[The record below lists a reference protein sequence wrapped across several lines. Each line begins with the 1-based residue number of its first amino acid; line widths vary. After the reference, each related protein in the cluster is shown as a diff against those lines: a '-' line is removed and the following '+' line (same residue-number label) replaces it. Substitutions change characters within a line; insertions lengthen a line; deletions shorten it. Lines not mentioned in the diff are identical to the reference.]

1 MLENETDLLTPIVQN
16 DQNNI
21 DMKANIQ
28 NIQQFFEASLQ
39 KNVDLIFDTIYCYV
53 REDTE

>member
-1 MLENETDLLTPIVQN
+1 MLENEIDLLTPIVQN

-28 NIQQFFEASLQ
+28 NIQQNSLYITVKKMFQ
-39 KNVDLIFDTIYCYV
+39 KILII
-53 REDTE
+53 